1 MNGGTLRVNGGLV
14 VVPDNAVVATV
25 PGAYP
30 YTTVA
35 ADREIAVDSAGGART
50 IVLEFA
56 LSEHE
61 LVVCDTPAAAATH
74 NITVSVASG
83 KKLNGSADGT
93 VTIATSGAMR
103 GFKRNALGEWIGGV

>member
-1 MNGGTLRVNGGLV
+1 MNGGTLRVNGKLV
-14 VVPDNAVVATV
+14 VTPDNAVIATV

-35 ADREIAVDSAGGART
+35 ADREIAVDSSSART

-56 LSEHE
+56 LSEKE
-61 LVVCDTPAAAATH
+61 LVIIDAGDLSNTH

-83 KKLNGSADGT
+83 KKLNGGVDGT
-93 VTIATSGAMR
+93 VTIATNGAMR
-103 GFKRNALGEWIGGV
+103 GFKRDALGLWRGGV